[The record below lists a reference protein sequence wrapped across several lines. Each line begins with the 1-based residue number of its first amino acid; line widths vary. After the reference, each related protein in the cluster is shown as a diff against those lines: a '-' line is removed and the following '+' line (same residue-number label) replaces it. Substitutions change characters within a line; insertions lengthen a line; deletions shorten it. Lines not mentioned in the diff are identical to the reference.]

1 MVGPGSA
8 GHSRHITQS
17 AQTDWP
23 HQQSAATAGAQQQRK
38 MEEYD

>member
-1 MVGPGSA
+1 MVGPGGA

-23 HQQSAATAGAQQQRK
+23 RQQSAATAGAQQQGQ
-38 MEEYD
+38 MGGE